1 MNPLY
6 KSLGGNPMQ
15 NFMGQ
20 INQLR
25 SNPIQFLMQR
35 RINVPQNL
43 GNDPQAIVQHLLNT
57 GQMSQ
62 ETYNRLQA
70 QANQLMGK

>member
-6 KSLGGNPMQ
+6 NVLGNNPIQ
-15 NFMGQ
+15 SYIGQ

-25 SNPIQFLMQR
+25 SNPIQFLLQR
-35 RINVPQNL
+35 RINIPHNL
-43 GNDPQAIVQHLLNT
+43 SNDPQAIIQHLLNT

-62 ETYNRLQA
+62 DTYNKLQS
-70 QANQLMGK
+70 QANQLMRR

>member
-1 MNPLY
+1 MNPLHNV
-6 KSLGGNPMQ
+6 LGNNPIQ
-15 NFMGQ
+15 SYIGQ

-25 SNPIQFLMQR
+25 SNPIQFLLQR

-43 GNDPQAIVQHLLNT
+43 SNDPQAIIQHLLNT

-62 ETYNRLQA
+62 DTYNKLQS
-70 QANQLMGK
+70 QATQLMRR

>member
-6 KSLGGNPMQ
+6 NTLGGNQMQ
-15 NFMGQ
+15 ALMD
-20 INQLR
+20 QLR

-35 RINVPQNL
+35 RFNIPENLSNNPQ
-43 GNDPQAIVQHLLNT
+43 GIIQHLLNT

-62 ETYNRLQA
+62 STYNMLQNRV
-70 QANQLMGK
+70 NQLMR

>member
-1 MNPLY
+1 MNPLHNV
-6 KSLGGNPMQ
+6 LGNNPIQ
-15 NFMGQ
+15 SYIGQ

-25 SNPIQFLMQR
+25 SNPIHFLLQR

-43 GNDPQAIVQHLLNT
+43 SNDPQAIIQHLLNT

-62 ETYNRLQA
+62 DTYNKLQS
-70 QANQLMGK
+70 QATQLMRR